1 MQNLFS
7 FLSHHLGL
15 TLAFV
20 VILIAIIILEM
31 KEQTEG
37 PGRLSVEQAIAL
49 INHHDAIVIDIR
61 EKQAF
66 SNGHIINA
74 INITKDEL
82 EKSDAKLVQYKAKPI
97 ILVCHAGTTAKP
109 LAEKLRKQG
118 YTEIKVL
125 SGGLSAWRTAK
136 LPLEK

>member
-7 FLSHHLGL
+7 FLSRHIGL
-15 TLAFV
+15 SLAFI

-37 PGRLSVEQAIAL
+37 PGRLSAEQAVLL

-61 EKQAF
+61 EKEAF
-66 SNGHIINA
+66 VKGHIINA
-74 INITKDEL
+74 KNISQNEL
-82 EKSDAKLVQYKAKPI
+82 EKNDVPLEQYKSQPI
-97 ILVCHAGTTAKP
+97 ILVCQAGMTSKT
-109 LAEKLRKQG
+109 LAEKLRKKG
-118 YTEIKVL
+118 YAEIKVL
-125 SGGLSAWRTAK
+125 NGGMNAWRSAN